1 MLVGCNIFSLI
12 HAYMEAIIQYNFN
25 EFIIFSRC
33 KFIEGN
39 NNFLAVKHI
48 TRYIP
53 LNDADD
59 RRIIFY
65 NVHVE
70 VQTGKSI
77 VNINMC
83 RQMKW

>member
-1 MLVGCNIFSLI
+1 
-12 HAYMEAIIQYNFN
+12 MEAIIQYNFN

-59 RRIIFY
+59 RRITF
-65 NVHVE
+65 
-70 VQTGKSI
+70 
-77 VNINMC
+77 
-83 RQMKW
+83 